1 MNLILFPNFQ
11 KEFLIPY
18 YLIRIRH
25 NILFCHLHFSV
36 EILSQKLFSLLLNL
50 FKIVTKTSAIRNEF
64 LFLFLLGR
72 RFGMVLASGSIVSC
86 SAAKKKT
93 SSFSAIIKLLRT
105 LPIIFQFFILS
116 VPKTRIYAGS
126 SSFSIDEKS
135 RESFWNFRNEQL
147 RFLETRRL

>member
-1 MNLILFPNFQ
+1 MEINEEDFFIYDFYILN
-11 KEFLIPY
+11 K
-18 YLIRIRH
+18 
-25 NILFCHLHFSV
+25 V
-36 EILSQKLFSLLLNL
+36 LNL
-50 FKIVTKTSAIRNEF
+50 FKIVTETSAIRDEF

-72 RFGMVLASGSIVSC
+72 RFGMVLASGSIVNC
-86 SAAKKKT
+86 SATKKKT
-93 SSFSAIIKLLRT
+93 SSFSAIIKLLRS
-105 LPIIFQFFILS
+105 LRMIFQFFILS